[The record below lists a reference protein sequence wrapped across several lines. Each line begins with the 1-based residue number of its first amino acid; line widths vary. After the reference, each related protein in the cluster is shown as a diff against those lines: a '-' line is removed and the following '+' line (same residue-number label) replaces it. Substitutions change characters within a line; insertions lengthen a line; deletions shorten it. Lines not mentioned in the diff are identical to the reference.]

1 MSDWFC
7 RAATWPAFRQI
18 GWRQANRMFF
28 AMFVGGLVGVYVF
41 ILLADPYGLL
51 PFRAPLKTAI
61 VSAEPQAYPQILR
74 SGRYDSL
81 VVGTSISKLL
91 DPDAL
96 DRTLGGHFANFAIE
110 ASSAGDQ
117 VQIMDYFQQTIADP
131 KTLLVGLDHVW
142 CGPGNINESFDP
154 DFPSWAFDNSRWNDF
169 LYLLNSLTLEIAGR
183 AVAHL
188 VGAYPEKMRRD
199 GFEIFTPPED
209 TYDIARARL
218 KLWGSTAPYVPP
230 PPAPPLRLSDAQRAE
245 IPLPTLPLLDQTLA
259 KFPASTRKLLL
270 FMPVHIA
277 ALPAPGSYDEARLA
291 ECKTRVTEIGRRYG
305 ALVVDWRIVSPLT
318 TPDSNFWDQVHHRL
332 PIAYHLIDQLGSIV
346 SAGLPAPDGSYR
358 ILAR

>member
-1 MSDWFC
+1 
-7 RAATWPAFRQI
+7 
-18 GWRQANRMFF
+18 
-28 AMFVGGLVGVYVF
+28 
-41 ILLADPYGLL
+41 
-51 PFRAPLKTAI
+51 
-61 VSAEPQAYPQILR
+61 
-74 SGRYDSL
+74 
-81 VVGTSISKLL
+81 
-91 DPDAL
+91 
-96 DRTLGGHFANFAIE
+96 
-110 ASSAGDQ
+110 
-117 VQIMDYFQQTIADP
+117 
-131 KTLLVGLDHVW
+131 
-142 CGPGNINESFDP
+142 
-154 DFPSWAFDNSRWNDF
+154 
-169 LYLLNSLTLEIAGR
+169 
-183 AVAHL
+183 
-188 VGAYPEKMRRD
+188 MRRD
-199 GFEIFTPPED
+199 GYEIFTPPED

-245 IPLPTLPLLDQTLA
+245 IPLPTLPLLDETLA

-332 PIAYHLIDQLGSIV
+332 PIAYRLIDQLGSIV